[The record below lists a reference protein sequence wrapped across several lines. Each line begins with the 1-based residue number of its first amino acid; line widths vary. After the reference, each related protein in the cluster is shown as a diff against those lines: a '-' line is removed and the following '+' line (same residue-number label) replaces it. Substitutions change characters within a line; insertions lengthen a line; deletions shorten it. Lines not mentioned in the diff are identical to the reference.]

1 MTELNEVLKLLS
13 TCDLLVSV
21 FQLINVEQF
30 LNNITSFAVILS
42 VSRRT
47 MNVSV
52 RSHKLD
58 LDSLAVKSLIFEVKY
73 VLLD

>member
-1 MTELNEVLKLLS
+1 MAELNKVLKLLS

-30 LNNITSFAVILS
+30 LNNITSFAVLLI

-47 MNVSV
+47 MNVSLK
-52 RSHKLD
+52 SHKLD
-58 LDSLAVKSLIFEVKY
+58 LDLLVVKSLIF
-73 VLLD
+73 